1 MKKVRSYTGLIIAT
15 EATCLFSNMT
25 MPEQYISI
33 VVPWRMYAP
42 TYREKGLHPS
52 QLSNALESMGT
63 VSGALIPWNTCGA
76 FMANALGVPTALY
89 FKYCFFNLAMPLVVV
104 AMAFFKVNVRYMTQ
118 GEKDRLA
125 ETGLC

>member
-1 MKKVRSYTGLIIAT
+1 
-15 EATCLFSNMT
+15 MT

-33 VVPWRMYAP
+33 VVPGRMYAQ

-76 FMANALGVPTALY
+76 FMTNALGVPTALY
-89 FKYCFFNLAMPLVVV
+89 FKYCFFNLAMPIVVI
-104 AMAFFKVNVRYMTQ
+104 AMAFLKMNIRCMTEE
-118 GEKDRLA
+118 EKERLA
-125 ETGLC
+125 ETGRC